1 MTKIILFSENKNNI
15 EKISAVLG
23 GKNDFSLAV
32 RGYEKSQDNKWDT
45 GDIKI
50 ALLDITGL
58 SGVDKNIKRNF
69 KNTAEILSRS
79 KMGRV
84 IILDPGQKEL
94 LFENPL
100 FADEFLFTQNLEKE
114 ILPRIDFLLHKMKVI
129 IPEDSLVIGDMV
141 LNLEKYELSVG
152 SEVVVLTFKEFEMLK
167 LFMQNSN
174 RVFTRIDLL
183 SSVWGYDYYGGSR
196 TVDVHMRRL
205 RAKIPPPYNNMLK
218 TIRNVG
224 YMFSPGK

>member
-1 MTKIILFSENKNNI
+1 MIKIILFSENKNNI
-15 EKISAVLG
+15 EKITAALG
-23 GKNDFSLAV
+23 GKNDFSLAI
-32 RGYEKSQDNKWDT
+32 RSYRKSQTDKWDT
-45 GDIKI
+45 GDIEI
-50 ALLDITGL
+50 ILLDIAGPAAI
-58 SGVDKNIKRNF
+58 DKNTKRNF
-69 KNTAEILSRS
+69 KNIAGIPGRS
-79 KMGRV
+79 KTGR
-84 IILDPGQKEL
+84 IILLDPVQKEL

-141 LNLEKYELSVG
+141 LNLEKYELSIDT
-152 SEVVVLTFKEFEMLK
+152 EVIVLTFKEFEMLK

-183 SSVWGYDYYGGSR
+183 SAVWGYDYYGGSR

>member
-1 MTKIILFSENKNNI
+1 
-15 EKISAVLG
+15 
-23 GKNDFSLAV
+23 
-32 RGYEKSQDNKWDT
+32 
-45 GDIKI
+45 
-50 ALLDITGL
+50 
-58 SGVDKNIKRNF
+58 
-69 KNTAEILSRS
+69 
-79 KMGRV
+79 
-84 IILDPGQKEL
+84 
-94 LFENPL
+94 
-100 FADEFLFTQNLEKE
+100 
-114 ILPRIDFLLHKMKVI
+114 MKVI

-141 LNLEKYELSVG
+141 LNLEKYELSIG
-152 SEVVVLTFKEFEMLK
+152 TEVIVLTFKEFEILR
-167 LFMQNSN
+167 LFMQNMN

>member
-1 MTKIILFSENKNNI
+1 MIKIVLFSENKNNI
-15 EKISAVLG
+15 EKITAAPG
-23 GKNDFSLAV
+23 GKNDFNLAI
-32 RGYEKSQDNKWDT
+32 RSYRKNQTDKWDT

-50 ALLDITGL
+50 ILLDIAGL
-58 SGVDKNIKRNF
+58 SVIDKNTKRNF
-69 KNTAEILSRS
+69 KNIAGTPGRS
-79 KMGRV
+79 KTGRI
-84 IILDPGQKEL
+84 IILDPIQKEL
-94 LFENPL
+94 LFENPP

-141 LNLEKYELSVG
+141 LNLEKYELSIDT
-152 SEVVVLTFKEFEMLK
+152 EVIVLTFKEFEMLK

-183 SSVWGYDYYGGSR
+183 SAVWGYDYYGGSR

>member
-1 MTKIILFSENKNNI
+1 MIKIVLFSENKNNI
-15 EKISAVLG
+15 EKISAALG

-32 RGYEKSQDNKWDT
+32 RSYGGNQVNKWDT
-45 GDIKI
+45 GDIEI
-50 ALLDITGL
+50 ILLDIAGL
-58 SGVDKNIKRNF
+58 AVIDKNIKRNF
-69 KNTAEILSRS
+69 KSTAETPCRS
-79 KMGRV
+79 KTGRI
-84 IILDPGQKEL
+84 IILDPIQKEL
-94 LFENPL
+94 LFEDPL

-141 LNLEKYELSVG
+141 LNLEKYELSIG
-152 SEVVVLTFKEFEMLK
+152 TEVIVLTFKEFEILR
-167 LFMQNSN
+167 LFMQNMN

>member
-1 MTKIILFSENKNNI
+1 MIKIVLFSENKKNI
-15 EKISAVLG
+15 EKISTALS
-23 GKNDFSLAV
+23 GKNDFNLAI
-32 RGYEKSQDNKWDT
+32 RSYGKNQADKWDT
-45 GDIKI
+45 GDIEMI
-50 ALLDITGL
+50 LLDIAGL
-58 SGVDKNIKRNF
+58 AVTDKNIKRNF
-69 KNTAEILSRS
+69 KSTAEIPIRS
-79 KMGRV
+79 KTGRI
-84 IILDPGQKEL
+84 IILDPIQKEL
-94 LFENPL
+94 LFEDPL

-114 ILPRIDFLLHKMKVI
+114 IIPRIDFLLHKMKVI

-141 LNLEKYELSVG
+141 LNLEKYELSIG
-152 SEVVVLTFKEFEMLK
+152 TEVIVLTFKEFEMLK
-167 LFMQNSN
+167 LFMQNID

-183 SSVWGYDYYGGSR
+183 STVWGYDYYGGSR

>member
-1 MTKIILFSENKNNI
+1 MIKIVLFSENKNNI
-15 EKISAVLG
+15 EKISTALG
-23 GKNDFSLAV
+23 GKNDFNLVV
-32 RGYEKSQDNKWDT
+32 RGYEKNQTDKWDT

-50 ALLDITGL
+50 ILLDIAGL
-58 SGVDKNIKRNF
+58 FVIDKNIKSNF
-69 KNTAEILSRS
+69 KNISGTPNGS
-79 KMGRV
+79 KTGRI

-141 LNLEKYELSVG
+141 LNLEKYELSIG
-152 SEVVVLTFKEFEMLK
+152 TEVIVLTFKEFEMLK

-183 SSVWGYDYYGGSR
+183 STVWGYDYYGGSR